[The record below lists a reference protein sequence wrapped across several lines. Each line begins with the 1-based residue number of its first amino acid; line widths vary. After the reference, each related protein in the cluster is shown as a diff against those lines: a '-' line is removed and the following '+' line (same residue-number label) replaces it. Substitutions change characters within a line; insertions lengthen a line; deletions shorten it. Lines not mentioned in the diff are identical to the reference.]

1 MQQHCGYH
9 EAVQDQITLYHDK
22 TAFWLDKEWKTPREK
37 MLEKKFEEISL
48 RVATLEKRVN
58 DASCVVRTILGFND
72 LQFHC
77 PHCNK
82 KDYVKYRKELKRYA
96 CQNCG
101 AAVF

>member
-1 MQQHCGYH
+1 M
-9 EAVQDQITLYHDK
+9 QDQITLYHDK

-58 DASCVVRTILGFND
+58 NASNVVLTALAYNNLSF
-72 LQFHC
+72 FCTHC
-77 PHCNK
+77 K
-82 KDYVKYRKELKRYA
+82 KRSYVKDRKELKRFA